1 VAVSRQA
8 KKDKIPIYTVAL
20 GTASGVLPNP
30 DPFAPA
36 QPVPPDPE
44 LMQAIAQVS
53 GAKAFNA
60 QSADELSSIYKRLGS
75 QLGSVS
81 RQREITAVFAIAGVV
96 LLIGAV
102 AGSLRLSG
110 RVV

>member
-1 VAVSRQA
+1 VAKR
-8 KKDKIPIYTVAL
+8 DRIPIYTVAL
-20 GTASGVLPNP
+20 GTPQGVLANP
-30 DPFAPA
+30 DPFGAPV
-36 QPVPPDPE
+36 PVPPDPQ
-44 LMQAIAQVS
+44 LMRQIAQVS
-53 GAKAFNA
+53 GARAFNA